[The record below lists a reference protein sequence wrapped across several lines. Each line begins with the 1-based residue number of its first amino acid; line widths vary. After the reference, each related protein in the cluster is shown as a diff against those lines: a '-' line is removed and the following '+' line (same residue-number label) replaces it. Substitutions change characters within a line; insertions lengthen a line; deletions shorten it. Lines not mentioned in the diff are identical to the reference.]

1 MASIAPVRVPSCSRN
16 SSRMRALSRWMWP
29 YMKAGRRSLPAASSA
44 AGLPAAAPGPIAVIR
59 SPSTTM
65 SATSPPGRKT
75 SRKVHTGGYH
85 SAGTPVGGPGRNARG
100 CVMAVASV
108 ARERDVVYPEDR
120 LPWPQTILMGL
131 QHVMAMFGAT
141 VLVPLILGFNPN
153 TVIFF
158 SGVATLIFLVVTG
171 FKVPS
176 YLGSSFSFIGSV
188 LAVQGAHANH
198 GLAYAGI
205 FMAGVIY
212 LAIGVVVHFVG
223 VNPIRYL
230 LPPVVTGTVVA
241 VIGLALASAA
251 TGNFAGEPF
260 TAMVTLLAAVGAAVY
275 LRGFPRMLPVLIGIV
290 IGYIVSAVYP
300 PCADAKSACHIDFNA
315 IGNASIVGV
324 PAFSFPDFSQFGTTL
339 SLFFFIPVILV
350 AENAG
355 HVYAISGIMK
365 RDLSYMLGRTF
376 MGDGIGTAISGLLGG
391 AGETTYAENIGVM
404 GITRV
409 FSIMVFVVAAIFAVL
424 LGFIPIFGA
433 LVRSIPVSVQG
444 GIEMYLFGLI
454 AVIGG
459 KIWVDAKVDF
469 SKRANLAVAAIPLII
484 AAGIPATQ
492 AIPIHLAGLTLTFN
506 NLGLGALSA
515 IVLYQLLRPGH
526 VRDEENEPAEVVAP
540 G

>member
-1 MASIAPVRVPSCSRN
+1 
-16 SSRMRALSRWMWP
+16 
-29 YMKAGRRSLPAASSA
+29 
-44 AGLPAAAPGPIAVIR
+44 
-59 SPSTTM
+59 
-65 SATSPPGRKT
+65 
-75 SRKVHTGGYH
+75 
-85 SAGTPVGGPGRNARG
+85 
-100 CVMAVASV
+100 MAVAT
-108 ARERDVVYPEDR
+108 AAHEKDVIYPEQR
-120 LPWPQTILMGL
+120 LGWPQTILMGL

-158 SGVATLIFLVVTG
+158 SGVATLIFLLVTG

-188 LAVQGAHANH
+188 LAVQGTTHNH

-205 FMAGVIY
+205 VMAGVIY
-212 LAIGVVVHFVG
+212 LVIGVVVHFVG

-251 TGNFAGEPF
+251 TGNYAGEPF
-260 TAMVTLLAAVGAAVY
+260 TATVTLLAAVGAAVY
-275 LRGFPRMLPVLIGIV
+275 LRGFPRLLPVLIGIV
-290 IGYIVSAVYP
+290 VGYIVAAVYP
-300 PCADAKSACHIDFNA
+300 PCQDAKSACHIDWGA
-315 IGNASIVGV
+315 IGHASIVGV
-324 PAFSFPDFSQFGTTL
+324 PTFSFPDFSQFGSTL

-365 RDLSYMLGRTF
+365 RDLSPMLGRTF
-376 MGDGIGTAISGLLGG
+376 MGDGLATTISGLFGG
-391 AGETTYAENIGVM
+391 TGETTYAENIGVM

-409 FSIMVFVVAAIFAVL
+409 FSIMVFVVAALFAIL

-444 GIEMYLFGLI
+444 GIEIYLFGLI

-469 SKRANLAVAAIPLII
+469 SKRANLAVAAIPLVI
-484 AAGIPATQ
+484 AAGISATTP
-492 AIPIHLAGLTLTFN
+492 IPIHLFGLTLVFN

-526 VRDEENEPAEVVAP
+526 ITDKESEPAEVVPAKR
-540 G
+540 

>member
-1 MASIAPVRVPSCSRN
+1 
-16 SSRMRALSRWMWP
+16 
-29 YMKAGRRSLPAASSA
+29 
-44 AGLPAAAPGPIAVIR
+44 
-59 SPSTTM
+59 
-65 SATSPPGRKT
+65 
-75 SRKVHTGGYH
+75 
-85 SAGTPVGGPGRNARG
+85 
-100 CVMAVASV
+100 MAVAV
-108 ARERDVVYPEDR
+108 GKRERDVVYPEDR
-120 LPWPQTILMGL
+120 LGWPQTILMGL

-158 SGVATLIFLVVTG
+158 SGVATLLFLFVTG

-188 LAVQGAHANH
+188 LAVQGANNPNH

-205 FMAGVIY
+205 VIAGVIY
-212 LAIGVVVHFVG
+212 LIIGGIVHVVG
-223 VNPIRYL
+223 VNPIRFL

-251 TGNFAGEPF
+251 TGNYAGEPF
-260 TAMVTLLAAVGAAVY
+260 TATVTLLAAVGAAVY
-275 LRGFPRMLPVLIGIV
+275 LRGFPRLLPVLIGIV
-290 IGYIVSAVYP
+290 VGYLVSIVYP
-300 PCADAKSACHIDFNA
+300 PCSAAASACHIDFNA
-315 IGNASIVGV
+315 IGKASLLGV
-324 PAFSFPDFSQFGTTL
+324 PSFSFPDFSQFGTEL

-365 RDLSYMLGRTF
+365 RDLS
-376 MGDGIGTAISGLLGG
+376 GLLGG
-391 AGETTYAENIGVM
+391 TGETTYAENIGVM

-409 FSIMVFVVAAIFAVL
+409 FSIMVFVVAAVFAIL
-424 LGFIPIFGA
+424 LGFIPMFGA

-459 KIWVDAKVDF
+459 KIWVDARVDF
-469 SKRANLAVAAIPLII
+469 SKRANLAVAAIPLVI

-492 AIPIHLAGLTLTFN
+492 AIPIHLGGLTLTFN

-526 VRDEENEPAEVVAP
+526 VRDKESEPAEVVATE
-540 G
+540 

>member
-1 MASIAPVRVPSCSRN
+1 
-16 SSRMRALSRWMWP
+16 
-29 YMKAGRRSLPAASSA
+29 
-44 AGLPAAAPGPIAVIR
+44 
-59 SPSTTM
+59 
-65 SATSPPGRKT
+65 
-75 SRKVHTGGYH
+75 
-85 SAGTPVGGPGRNARG
+85 
-100 CVMAVASV
+100 MAVATTV
-108 ARERDVVYPEDR
+108 REKDVIYPEQR
-120 LPWPQTILMGL
+120 LAWPQTILMGL

-188 LAVQGAHANH
+188 LAVQGTSHNH

-205 FMAGVIY
+205 VMAGVIY
-212 LAIGVVVHFVG
+212 LIIGVVVHFVG

-251 TGNFAGEPF
+251 TGNYAGEPF
-260 TAMVTLLAAVGAAVY
+260 TATVTLLAAVGAAVY
-275 LRGFPRMLPVLIGIV
+275 LRGFPRLLPVLIGIV

-300 PCADAKSACHIDFNA
+300 PCQDAKSACHIDWGA
-315 IGNASIVGV
+315 IGQASIVGY
-324 PAFSFPDFSQFGTTL
+324 PTFSFPDFSQFGSTL

-365 RDLSYMLGRTF
+365 RDLSPMLGRTF
-376 MGDGIGTAISGLLGG
+376 IGDGLGTTISGLLGG
-391 AGETTYAENIGVM
+391 TGETTYAENIGVM

-409 FSIMVFVVAAIFAVL
+409 FSIMVFVVAALFAIL

-444 GIEMYLFGLI
+444 GIEIYLFGLI

-469 SKRANLAVAAIPLII
+469 SKRANLAVAAIPLVI
-484 AAGIPATQ
+484 AAGISATTP
-492 AIPIHLAGLTLTFN
+492 IPIHLFGLTLVFN

-526 VRDEENEPAEVVAP
+526 ITDKEAEPAEVVSR
-540 G
+540 

>member
-1 MASIAPVRVPSCSRN
+1 
-16 SSRMRALSRWMWP
+16 
-29 YMKAGRRSLPAASSA
+29 
-44 AGLPAAAPGPIAVIR
+44 
-59 SPSTTM
+59 
-65 SATSPPGRKT
+65 
-75 SRKVHTGGYH
+75 
-85 SAGTPVGGPGRNARG
+85 
-100 CVMAVASV
+100 MAVASA

-260 TAMVTLLAAVGAAVY
+260 TATVTLLAAVGAAVY
-275 LRGFPRMLPVLIGIV
+275 
-290 IGYIVSAVYP
+290 P
-300 PCADAKSACHIDFNA
+300 PCQDAKSACHIDWGS
-315 IGNASIVGV
+315 IGHASIIGV
-324 PAFSFPDFSQFGTTL
+324 PTFSTPDFSQFGTTL
-339 SLFFFIPVILV
+339 GLFFFIPVILV

-365 RDLSYMLGRTF
+365 RDLSPMLGRTF
-376 MGDGIGTAISGLLGG
+376 IGDGLGTTISGLLGG
-391 AGETTYAENIGVM
+391 TGETTYAENIGVM

-409 FSIMVFVVAAIFAVL
+409 FSIMVFVVAAVFAIL

-444 GIEMYLFGLI
+444 GIEIYLFGLI

-492 AIPIHLAGLTLTFN
+492 AIPIHLGGLTLVFN
-506 NLGLGALSA
+506 NLGLGALSS
-515 IVLYQLLRPGH
+515 IVLY
-526 VRDEENEPAEVVAP
+526 
-540 G
+540 

>member
-1 MASIAPVRVPSCSRN
+1 
-16 SSRMRALSRWMWP
+16 
-29 YMKAGRRSLPAASSA
+29 
-44 AGLPAAAPGPIAVIR
+44 
-59 SPSTTM
+59 
-65 SATSPPGRKT
+65 
-75 SRKVHTGGYH
+75 
-85 SAGTPVGGPGRNARG
+85 
-100 CVMAVASV
+100 MAVATGK
-108 ARERDVVYPEDR
+108 RERDVVYPEDR

-158 SGVATLIFLVVTG
+158 SGVATLIFLFVTG

-188 LAVQGAHANH
+188 LAVQGTQNPNH

-205 FMAGVIY
+205 VMAGVIY
-212 LAIGVVVHFVG
+212 LIIGAIVHV
-223 VNPIRYL
+223 
-230 LPPVVTGTVVA
+230 
-241 VIGLALASAA
+241 
-251 TGNFAGEPF
+251 
-260 TAMVTLLAAVGAAVY
+260 
-275 LRGFPRMLPVLIGIV
+275 
-290 IGYIVSAVYP
+290 
-300 PCADAKSACHIDFNA
+300 
-315 IGNASIVGV
+315 VGV
-324 PAFSFPDFSQFGTTL
+324 PSFSFPDFSQFGTEL

-365 RDLSYMLGRTF
+365 RDLSHMLGRTF
-376 MGDGIGTAISGLLGG
+376 IGDGLGTTISGLLGG
-391 AGETTYAENIGVM
+391 TGETTYAENIGVM

-409 FSIMVFVVAAIFAVL
+409 FSIMVFVVAAVFAIL
-424 LGFIPIFGA
+424 LGFIPMFGA

-459 KIWVDAKVDF
+459 KIWVDARVDF
-469 SKRANLAVAAIPLII
+469 SKRANLAVAAIPLVI

-492 AIPIHLAGLTLTFN
+492 AIPIHLGGLTLTFN

-526 VRDEENEPAEVVAP
+526 VRDKDSEPAEVVATE
-540 G
+540 

>member
-1 MASIAPVRVPSCSRN
+1 
-16 SSRMRALSRWMWP
+16 
-29 YMKAGRRSLPAASSA
+29 
-44 AGLPAAAPGPIAVIR
+44 
-59 SPSTTM
+59 
-65 SATSPPGRKT
+65 
-75 SRKVHTGGYH
+75 
-85 SAGTPVGGPGRNARG
+85 
-100 CVMAVASV
+100 MAVVST

-158 SGVATLIFLVVTG
+158 SGVATLIFLVITG

-251 TGNFAGEPF
+251 TANFALEPF
-260 TAMVTLLAAVGAAVY
+260 TAMVTLLTAVGAAVY

-300 PCADAKSACHIDFNA
+300 PCADAKSACHIDFSA

-324 PAFSFPDFSQFGTTL
+324 PAFSFPDFSQFGSTL

-365 RDLSYMLGRTF
+365 RDLSPMLGRTF
-376 MGDGIGTAISGLLGG
+376 MGDGIATAISGLLGG

-444 GIEMYLFGLI
+444 GIEIYLFGLI

-492 AIPIHLAGLTLTFN
+492 AIPIHLGGLTLTFN

-526 VRDEENEPAEVVAP
+526 MRDEEKEPAEVVAP
-540 G
+540 D

>member
-1 MASIAPVRVPSCSRN
+1 
-16 SSRMRALSRWMWP
+16 
-29 YMKAGRRSLPAASSA
+29 
-44 AGLPAAAPGPIAVIR
+44 
-59 SPSTTM
+59 
-65 SATSPPGRKT
+65 
-75 SRKVHTGGYH
+75 
-85 SAGTPVGGPGRNARG
+85 
-100 CVMAVASV
+100 MAVAT
-108 ARERDVVYPEDR
+108 AKPERDVVYPEDR

-188 LAVQGAHANH
+188 LAVQGAQNPNH

-205 FMAGVIY
+205 VMAGIIY
-212 LAIGVVVHFVG
+212 LAIGGIVHVVG
-223 VNPIRYL
+223 VNPIRFL

-251 TGNFAGEPF
+251 TGNYAGEPF
-260 TAMVTLLAAVGAAVY
+260 TATVTLLAAVAAAVY
-275 LRGFPRMLPVLIGIV
+275 LRGFPRLLPVLIGIV
-290 IGYIVSAVYP
+290 VGYVVSAFYP

-315 IGNASIVGV
+315 IGQASLVGV
-324 PAFSFPDFSQFGTTL
+324 PSFSFPDLSQFGTTL
-339 SLFFFIPVILV
+339 SLFFFIPVI
-350 AENAG
+350 
-355 HVYAISGIMK
+355 
-365 RDLSYMLGRTF
+365 
-376 MGDGIGTAISGLLGG
+376 
-391 AGETTYAENIGVM
+391 
-404 GITRV
+404 
-409 FSIMVFVVAAIFAVL
+409 
-424 LGFIPIFGA
+424 GA

-492 AIPIHLAGLTLTFN
+492 AIPIHLGGLTLTFN

-526 VRDEENEPAEVVAP
+526 VRDTEAEPAEIVATE
-540 G
+540 

>member
-1 MASIAPVRVPSCSRN
+1 
-16 SSRMRALSRWMWP
+16 
-29 YMKAGRRSLPAASSA
+29 
-44 AGLPAAAPGPIAVIR
+44 
-59 SPSTTM
+59 
-65 SATSPPGRKT
+65 
-75 SRKVHTGGYH
+75 
-85 SAGTPVGGPGRNARG
+85 
-100 CVMAVASV
+100 MAVATGK
-108 ARERDVVYPEDR
+108 RERDVVYPEDR

-141 VLVPLILGFNPN
+141 VLVPLILDFNPN

-158 SGVATLIFLVVTG
+158 SGVATLIFLFVTG

-176 YLGSSFSFIGSV
+176 YLGSSFSF
-188 LAVQGAHANH
+188 
-198 GLAYAGI
+198 
-205 FMAGVIY
+205 
-212 LAIGVVVHFVG
+212 
-223 VNPIRYL
+223 
-230 LPPVVTGTVVA
+230 TGTVVA

-251 TGNFAGEPF
+251 TGNYAGEPF
-260 TAMVTLLAAVGAAVY
+260 TATVTLLAAVAAAVY
-275 LRGFPRMLPVLIGIV
+275 LRGFPRLLPVLIGIV
-290 IGYIVSAVYP
+290 VGYLVSIVYP
-300 PCADAKSACHIDFNA
+300 PCAAAKSACHIDFNA
-315 IGNASIVGV
+315 IGQASILGV

-339 SLFFFIPVILV
+339 SLFFFIPVILI

-365 RDLSYMLGRTF
+365 RDLSHMLGRTF
-376 MGDGIGTAISGLLGG
+376 IGDGLGTTISGLLGG
-391 AGETTYAENIGVM
+391 TGETTYAENIGVM

-409 FSIMVFVVAAIFAVL
+409 FSIMVFVVAAVFAIL

-469 SKRANLAVAAIPLII
+469 SKRANLAVAAIPLVI

-492 AIPIHLAGLTLTFN
+492 AIPIHLGSLTLTFN

-526 VRDEENEPAEVVAP
+526 VRDKEAEPAEVVSR
-540 G
+540 